1 MTSHPSAI
9 TKVIQW
15 AITYMGSLI
24 KEIADIKK
32 NQMEILELKN
42 ILTEIINS
50 VNELNYRMEETGN
63 NQYPWRYNRNYTM

>member
-1 MTSHPSAI
+1 
-9 TKVIQW
+9 
-15 AITYMGSLI
+15 MGSLI

-50 VNELNYRMEETGN
+50 VNELNHRMEETGN
-63 NQYPWRYNRNYTM
+63 NQYP